1 MARCIDA
8 GADSQT
14 LVQSLEALGTGAKF
28 EVEKTKRR
36 GIAASKF
43 RVIGGDGKTHRHLKH
58 ILEIIANSGISE
70 RAKQNA
76 SAVFQRLGE
85 AEAKVHDVSI
95 EKVHFHEVGAV
106 DSICDIVGASIG
118 FDLLDI
124 GAVYSSPVNVGS
136 GTVKTE
142 HGILPVPAPATS
154 ELLTG
159 KPIYARGP
167 SLELTTPTG
176 AAIAATLAVEFG
188 ALPPMRV
195 IASGYGAGDYDFPEH
210 ANVLRV
216 LIGETSGAS
225 KNPQRSRCSK
235 PILTIPARR
244 FSATPWSDCSKPG
257 ALDVTLASV
266 QMKKSRPGT
275 LLSVIA
281 RPEDREALARLIFE
295 ETSTLG
301 LRISSAERRVKARH
315 SVEIATP
322 HGTVRMKI
330 AENGS
335 FAPEYEDCRKL
346 ARESGVP
353 LKQILAEAN
362 LRLSEELSMKY
373 YLTTP
378 IYYVNAAPHL
388 GTAYS
393 TFAADLIKRFKKMEG
408 YDPGGPDHG
417 LRRAQ
422 PQSGARRAGRGRQ
435 PAGVHHQDGGRV
447 HQPMGQARNRL
458 RPFHSHLRP
467 EASRDG
473 ALAVRALPK
482 ERLHLQ
488 RFVHGRVLR

>member
-1 MARCIDA
+1 MKICYLDAFSGISGDMTVGALIDA
-8 GADSQT
+8 GADGKQ
-14 LVQSLEALGTGAKF
+14 LIQSLEELGTGATF

-43 RVIGGDGKTHRHLKH
+43 RVVIGKDGGDGKSHRHLKQ
-58 ILEIIANSGISE
+58 ILEIIAKSGIPE

-76 SAVFQRLGE
+76 TSVFQRLGE
-85 AEAKVHDVSI
+85 AEAKVHGISI

-106 DSICDIVGASIG
+106 DSICDIVGACIG

-154 ELLTG
+154 ELLAG
-159 KPIYARGP
+159 QPIYARGP

-176 AAIAATLAVEFG
+176 AAIASTLALEFG

-195 IASGYGAGDYDFPEH
+195 IASGYGAGDYDFAEH

-216 LIGETSGAS
+216 LIGENSGAEES
-225 KNPQRSRCSK
+225 TTVTVLEANIDDSSPQVLGYAMER
-235 PILTIPARR
+235 LLEA
-244 FSATPWSDCSKPG
+244 G

-266 QMKKSRPGT
+266 LMKKSRPGT

-301 LRISSAERRVKARH
+301 LRVYTAERRVKARH
-315 SVEIATP
+315 FVDITTQ

-335 FAPEYEDCRKL
+335 F

-362 LRLSEELSMKY
+362 LE
-373 YLTTP
+373 YLK
-378 IYYVNAAPHL
+378 N
-388 GTAYS
+388 
-393 TFAADLIKRFKKMEG
+393 
-408 YDPGGPDHG
+408 
-417 LRRAQ
+417 
-422 PQSGARRAGRGRQ
+422 
-435 PAGVHHQDGGRV
+435 
-447 HQPMGQARNRL
+447 
-458 RPFHSHLRP
+458 
-467 EASRDG
+467 SR
-473 ALAVRALPK
+473 
-482 ERLHLQ
+482 
-488 RFVHGRVLR
+488 